1 MKITSND
8 LKMAY
13 KSHIQRY
20 VPLSREG
27 CPSEE
32 SILGVFEGTLSPEK
46 KEEIVDHVVNCA
58 YCLREFEF
66 FLALVRNESKVAK
79 EIASFLKEKSCDVN
93 PPKKKTK
100 IWNII
105 FGSGMQR
112 HPLWRI
118 ASISLVLLIIS
129 GLFLI
134 SAKLILRPSLD
145 EERGRLRDQVR
156 LISPS
161 QGQEATLPLVF
172 RWQKMTGAELYQL
185 ELFDDSLSPLWKSP
199 QIFVLFYKLPPKV
212 AEAIEENRIY
222 FWMVTAF
229 LPNGEKRE
237 SPLETFILGR

>member
-20 VPLSREG
+20 IPLSREG
-27 CPSEE
+27 CPSEG

-46 KEEIVDHVVNCA
+46 KEEIIDHVVKCA
-58 YCLREFEF
+58 YCLREFEL
-66 FLALVRNESKVAK
+66 FLALVRDESKAAK
-79 EIASFLKEKSCDVN
+79 EISRFLKEKGCDAN
-93 PPKKKTK
+93 PPRKKPKV
-100 IWNII
+100 WSII
-105 FGSGMQR
+105 FGSGVQQ

-118 ASISLVLLIIS
+118 ATVSLVLLIIT

-134 SAKLILRPSLD
+134 SAKLFLKPSLD
-145 EERGRLRDQVR
+145 KERGRLRDQVR

-172 RWQKMTGAELYQL
+172 RWQKMTRAELYQL
-185 ELFDDSLSPLWKSP
+185 EIFDDSLSPLWKSP
-199 QIFVLFYKLPPKV
+199 QIFVLFYELPPKV
-212 AEAIEENRIY
+212 AEAIDENRVY

-229 LPNGEKRE
+229 LPSGEKRE
-237 SPLETFILGR
+237 SPLETFILKK